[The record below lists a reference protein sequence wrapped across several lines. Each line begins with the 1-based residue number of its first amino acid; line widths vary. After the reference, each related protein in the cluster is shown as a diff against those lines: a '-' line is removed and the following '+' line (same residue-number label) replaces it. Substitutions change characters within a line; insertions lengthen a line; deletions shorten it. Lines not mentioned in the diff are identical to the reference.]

1 MRKPL
6 ISVTMTTYNHEK
18 YIAESIHSIL
28 DQTLQ
33 DFELV
38 IVNDGSTDNTEQII
52 KSFHDP
58 RIKYIYQENQGPSA
72 CANTALRNSQ
82 GKYIALMSGDDVSY
96 PTRLEV
102 QYNEYIKGKP
112 RLLFSHCN
120 LIDDDSKLLE
130 GEHFASS
137 FFNHPNR
144 SREEILRYFFFYGNY
159 LNAVTCFTEKN
170 IFDELGWYDIRL
182 LQLQDFDMWM
192 RGLIH
197 GYEIE
202 IIQQK
207 LIKYRI
213 RSGNQNLSAYRLDSA
228 ERILFELTK
237 VYKQFYALDIDNIV
251 SIFPDIFTLFP
262 EINSKKI
269 NLNIIDIPYI
279 LLKLAF
285 NTDNRYIK
293 YTARDVF
300 FENLTE
306 DYLQYLHEKFSIKN
320 VDFYKYT
327 GWGELFEK
335 IHELEHTRGELEHT
349 RGELNAVY
357 NSYKWQIAVKL
368 EKIARKTGLIYVV
381 KGMLKVYFFVK
392 KTLKGK

>member
-6 ISVTMTTYNHEK
+6 ISVTMSAYNHEK
-18 YIAESIHSIL
+18 YIAEAIQSIL

-112 RLLFSHCN
+112 RLLFSHCDF
-120 LIDDDSKLLE
+120 IDDDSKLLE

-159 LNAVTCFTEKN
+159 LNAVTCFTEKRIYN
-170 IFDELGWYDIRL
+170 KLGKFDIRL
-182 LQLQDFDMWM
+182 LQLQDFDMWL
-192 RGLIH
+192 RAIIH

-213 RSGNQNLSAYRLDSA
+213 RSGNQNLSAHRADSA
-228 ERILFELTK
+228 ERSLFESMK
-237 VYKQFYALDIDNIV
+237 IYKRFFEISDFSFLLSA
-251 SIFPDIFTLFP
+251 FP
-262 EINSKKI
+262 EINKYTTNMTS
-269 NLNIIDIPYI
+269 IDLPYI
-279 LLKLAF
+279 FLKLAYENNIMF
-285 NTDNRYIK
+285 MK
-293 YTARDVF
+293 YCARDVF
-300 FENLTE
+300 FDYFSE
-306 DYLQYLHEKFSIKN
+306 DYYKYLKEKYSFSMKE
-320 VDFYKYT
+320 FYEYT
-327 GWGELFEK
+327 GWGEL
-335 IHELEHTRGELEHT
+335 
-349 RGELNAVY
+349 
-357 NSYKWQIAVKL
+357 YKLYFSKKWRIVFKL
-368 EKIARKTGLIYVV
+368 KKIARKTGLIYVV
-381 KGMLKVYFFVK
+381 KWMGKVYFFIK
-392 KTLKGK
+392 KLIKSVR